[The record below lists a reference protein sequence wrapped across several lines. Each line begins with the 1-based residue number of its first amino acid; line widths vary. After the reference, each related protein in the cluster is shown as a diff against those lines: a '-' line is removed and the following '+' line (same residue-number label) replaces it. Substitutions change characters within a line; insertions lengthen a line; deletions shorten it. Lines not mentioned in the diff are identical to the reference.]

1 MTALEF
7 KSLKKSDVIFVRDYG
22 SPSLIRKALFE
33 EDITSKRDVHPG
45 LCTYLEFDGSIA
57 MQSVVDKQEPTVCY
71 FSLNES
77 ALTENELRSM
87 LLKEYKQ
94 KASWAMSDLKKY
106 SEIVLKLQDEK
117 P

>member
-7 KSLKKSDVIFVRDYG
+7 KSLKKGDVIFVRDYG
-22 SPSLIRKALFE
+22 SQNIIRKALFE
-33 EDITSKRDVHPG
+33 EDITSKCGVHPG
-45 LCTYLEFDGSIA
+45 LCTYLDPDGSVT
-57 MQSVVDKQEPTVCY
+57 QQYVLYKDEPCVCY

-77 ALTENELRSM
+77 ALSEEELRLM